1 MMSLIQLQ
9 KPFVNRRLHDHF
21 YILYWCTT
29 LMPES
34 HSILHVSLHKV
45 TPLHGAAEKGHFEE
59 IVGYLVKKGTN
70 INVEDNNGVS
80 LHY

>member
-1 MMSLIQLQ
+1 
-9 KPFVNRRLHDHF
+9 
-21 YILYWCTT
+21 
-29 LMPES
+29 MPES

-80 LHY
+80 LHYWGRSELLEFKLTSSP